1 MARVLIVDD
10 SEEDRLL
17 QRTALEDAGHDLFF
31 AKNGGEAMKAYLG
44 KDIVVVTD
52 LQMPDG
58 NGFELITGLL
68 GMDEDTKI
76 IALSGSSPEEL
87 DMAKLLGALLTL
99 AKPVDP
105 NELIEAVAEVT
116 ASS

>member
-1 MARVLIVDD
+1 
-10 SEEDRLL
+10 
-17 QRTALEDAGHDLFF
+17 
-31 AKNGGEAMKAYLG
+31 
-44 KDIVVVTD
+44 
-52 LQMPDG
+52 MPDG

-105 NELIEAVAEVT
+105 KRAH
-116 ASS
+116 

>member
-1 MARVLIVDD
+1 
-10 SEEDRLL
+10 
-17 QRTALEDAGHDLFF
+17 
-31 AKNGGEAMKAYLG
+31 
-44 KDIVVVTD
+44 
-52 LQMPDG
+52 
-58 NGFELITGLL
+58 
-68 GMDEDTKI
+68 MDEDTKI